1 VILFPEQIAS
11 ENPKLIHMSGN
22 NSEDEARIRTL
33 ETEYLANVSILLTHQ
48 ENLVRAL
55 RPLVEGAFRDLSKG
69 LFSIILPNHSE

>member
-1 VILFPEQIAS
+1 
-11 ENPKLIHMSGN
+11 MSGN